1 MAAREKN
8 DVAVVDIRLK
18 GEKNGIDLIRDL
30 KSVEPDMLI
39 VIITGYGSIDT
50 AVKSMKEGASDYIL
64 KPIDNRKLLDTV
76 VKNIEMRSLKTEN
89 LFLKD

>member
-1 MAAREKN
+1 VAAREKN